1 MDYTDQSGAI
11 DVCHYV
17 VMTTTLLSMSL
28 YNPVYPAKPHDNYP
42 NVKRRL
48 FVYRELHHFSYQEL
62 PDILMVYQ
70 KIYKN

>member
-11 DVCHYV
+11 GVYYYL

-28 YNPVYPAKPHDNYP
+28 YNLVYPAKPHDNCP

-48 FVYRELHHFSYQEL
+48 FVHWKLHHFLYPEV
-62 PDILMVYQ
+62 PDILVVYQ
-70 KIYKN
+70 